1 MFYMEKKRKTQRDVW
16 FDLRSFIK
24 SDSFNLT
31 ITFIKSDSFNLPI
44 TFKSKYFFLD
54 LFTFYTCKNSLV
66 REIKNIACRSLY
78 EHIGVFHVFFNCI
91 NGTNRIFSRFST
103 FTFESNFF
111 CYELV

>member
-1 MFYMEKKRKTQRDVW
+1 MLILCFSANVLYGKKRKTQRDVW

-54 LFTFYTCKNSLV
+54 LFTFYTYKNSLA
-66 REIKNIACRSLY
+66 REIKNSL
-78 EHIGVFHVFFNCI
+78 
-91 NGTNRIFSRFST
+91 S
-103 FTFESNFF
+103 
-111 CYELV
+111 